1 MGGKS
6 APAPDYSGMESVA
19 REQLAFSKQQYA
31 DMMPIAQEIA
41 GLQSEAQR
49 QQMDQAADYYA
60 YQQDTF
66 RPLEQ
71 GLVQR
76 AQEMDTD
83 AYRQEMAAEASAAS
97 ARAFSTSNAMN
108 QRSMAARGVNPNSG
122 AARGASAATGLQ
134 QAAMRA
140 QSMTGAR
147 QGARDRADAAQY
159 QAAGLGRGL
168 ATNSL
173 QAFQGASGAGSAAL
187 GSYQSPGA
195 QYQSGLAGAGSMF
208 GQMAGYQNQAY
219 MQAQGNKAAFTGALL
234 GAGASLG
241 GAAIGKYSD
250 RRLKKNIV
258 LVGTHD
264 ATGLN
269 LYHFNYID
277 EIKDDNTYVG
287 VMADEV
293 KVKYPEAVITMSN
306 GFDAVNYEDL
316 GIEMT
321 IVGEE

>member
-6 APAPDYSGMESVA
+6 APAPDYSGMEQVA

-31 DMMPIAQEIA
+31 DMKPIAMEIA
-41 GLQSEAQR
+41 GLQADAQR

-71 GLVQR
+71 GLVDR
-76 AQEMDTD
+76 AQNMDTE
-83 AYRQEMAAEASAAS
+83 AYRQEMASEASAAAS
-97 ARAFSTSNAMN
+97 RAFSTSQAMN
-108 QRSMAARGVNPNSG
+108 NRSMAARGVNPNSG
-122 AARGASAATGLQ
+122 AARGANNAMGLQ

-140 QSMTGAR
+140 TAMTGAR

-173 QAFQGASGAGSAAL
+173 QAFQGASGAGSAAM
-187 GSYQSPGA
+187 GSYQSPGQ
-195 QYQSGLAGAGSMF
+195 QYQAGLSGAGGTF

-234 GAGASLG
+234 GAGSTLG
-241 GAAIGKYSD
+241 AAAIGASD
-250 RRLKKNIV
+250 RRLKTNITK
-258 LVGTHD
+258 VGVD
-264 ATGLN
+264 EATGLN
-269 LYHFNYID
+269 LYQFNYVP
-277 EIKDDNTYVG
+277 EVGDDGTYIG
-287 VMADEV
+287 VMSDEV
-293 KVKYPEAVITMSN
+293 RELYPSAVIVMSN
-306 GFDAVNYEDL
+306 GFDAVNYEEL

-321 IVGEE
+321 KVGEAK

>member
-6 APAPDYSGMESVA
+6 APAPDYSGMEQVA
-19 REQLAFSKQQYA
+19 REQLSFSKQQYA
-31 DMMPIAQEIA
+31 DMKPIAMEIA
-41 GLQSEAQR
+41 GLQADAQR

-71 GLVQR
+71 GLVDR
-76 AQEMDTD
+76 AQNMDTE
-83 AYRQEMAAEASAAS
+83 AYRQEMASEASAAAS
-97 ARAFSTSNAMN
+97 RAFSTSQAMN
-108 QRSMAARGVNPNSG
+108 NRSMAARGVNPNSG
-122 AARGASAATGLQ
+122 AARGANNAMGLQ

-140 QSMTGAR
+140 TAMTGAR

-173 QAFQGASGAGSAAL
+173 QAFQGASGAGSAAM
-187 GSYQSPGA
+187 GSYQSPGQ
-195 QYQSGLAGAGSMF
+195 QYQAGLSGAGGTF

-234 GAGASLG
+234 GAGSTLG
-241 GAAIGKYSD
+241 AAAIGASD
-250 RRLKKNIV
+250 RRLKTNITK
-258 LVGTHD
+258 VGVD
-264 ATGLN
+264 EATGLN
-269 LYHFNYID
+269 LYQFNYIP
-277 EIKDDNTYVG
+277 EVGDDGTYIG
-287 VMADEV
+287 VMSDEV
-293 KVKYPEAVITMSN
+293 RELYPSAVIVMSN
-306 GFDAVNYEDL
+306 GFDAVNYEEL

-321 IVGEE
+321 KVGEAK

>member
-6 APAPDYSGMESVA
+6 APAPDYSGMEQVA
-19 REQLAFSKQQYA
+19 QEQLAFSKQQYR
-31 DMMPIAQEIA
+31 DMKPIAMEIA
-41 GLQSEAQR
+41 GLQADAQR

-71 GLVQR
+71 GLVDR
-76 AQEMDTD
+76 AQNMDTE
-83 AYRQEMAAEASAAS
+83 AYRQEMASEASAA
-97 ARAFSTSNAMN
+97 AGRAFSTSQAMSN
-108 QRSMAARGVNPNSG
+108 RSMAARGVNPNSG
-122 AARGASAATGLQ
+122 AARGANNAIGLQ

-140 QSMTGAR
+140 TAMTGAR

-173 QAFQGASGAGSAAL
+173 QAFQGASGAGSAAM

-195 QYQSGLAGAGSMF
+195 QYMSGLGQAGGTF
-208 GQMAGYQNQAY
+208 GNMAGYQNQAY

-234 GAGASLG
+234 GAGSTL
-241 GAAIGKYSD
+241 GAAAISD
-250 RRLKKNIV
+250 RRLKTNIV
-258 LVGTHD
+258 KVGVD
-264 ATGLN
+264 EATGLN
-269 LYHFNYID
+269 LYQFNYIP
-277 EIKDDNTYVG
+277 EVGDDGTYIG
-287 VMADEV
+287 VMSDEV
-293 KVKYPEAVITMSN
+293 RELFPSAVIVMSN
-306 GFDAVNYEDL
+306 GFDAVNYEEL

-321 IVGEE
+321 KVGEAK

>member
-6 APAPDYSGMESVA
+6 APAPDYSGMEEVA
-19 REQLAFSKQQYA
+19 REQLAFSRQQYA
-31 DMMPIAQEIA
+31 DMLPIAQDIA

-60 YQQDTF
+60 YQQETF

-71 GLVQR
+71 GLVRR
-76 AQEMDTD
+76 AQEMDTE

-97 ARAFSTSNAMN
+97 ARAFSTSDAMN
-108 QRSMAARGVNPNSG
+108 RRAMAARGVNPNSG
-122 AARGASAATGLQ
+122 AARGASTATGLQ

-147 QGARDRADAAQY
+147 QSARDRADAAQY

-173 QAFQGASGAGSAAL
+173 QAFQGATGAGSAAL

-195 QYQSGLAGAGSMF
+195 QYQSGLAGAGSTF
-208 GQMAGYQNQAY
+208 GSMAGTQAGVY
-219 MQAQGNKAAFTGALL
+219 SNAMNSRAQMLGTAL
-234 GAGASLG
+234 GAGVGIAGL
-241 GAAIGKYSD
+241 SD
-250 RRLKKNIV
+250 RRLKKNISR
-258 LVGTHD
+258 VGVD
-264 ATGLN
+264 ENTGLN
-269 LYHFNYID
+269 LYQFNYID
-277 EIKDDNTYVG
+277 ELNDDGTYIG

-293 KVKYPEAVITMSN
+293 RVKYPEAVITMSN
-306 GFDAVNYEDL
+306 GYDAVNYEDL

-321 IVGEE
+321 KVGEE